1 MDVCMDVRLVTT
13 TRKLT
18 SISSWGC
25 RCPQQR
31 ENAIYRGL
39 LKRGQTQQTPFT
51 TASIRETC
59 DGCSRQTLDFVLGTL
74 LYAACCLSSY
84 PQLISIATM
93 PAFMALPGHVLQSEL
108 ARDVFWSGKQCV
120 ELGFHVWIAPVKL
133 SLALTGTAG
142 RGAGKAVKIVSETA
156 LNLLEV
162 KVDQVR
168 VVVRQSQL
176 DCFFPCCCKL
186 SF

>member
-1 MDVCMDVRLVTT
+1 
-13 TRKLT
+13 
-18 SISSWGC
+18 
-25 RCPQQR
+25 
-31 ENAIYRGL
+31 
-39 LKRGQTQQTPFT
+39 
-51 TASIRETC
+51 
-59 DGCSRQTLDFVLGTL
+59 
-74 LYAACCLSSY
+74 
-84 PQLISIATM
+84 M
-93 PAFMALPGHVLQSEL
+93 PAFMALPGHVLQS
-108 ARDVFWSGKQCV
+108 VFWSGKQCV
-120 ELGFHVWIAPVKL
+120 KLGFHVWIAPVKL

-168 VVVRQSQL
+168 VVVRKSQL